1 MREIPRAKLLYI
13 YDAGHNIE
21 VDQPDRFVALIRDF
35 LFRGEAFIVNPGDEL
50 AGVNVGAS

>member
-1 MREIPRAKLLYI
+1 MRHATACSEGIVSTL
-13 YDAGHNIE
+13 GQNIE
-21 VDQPDRFVALIRDF
+21 VDQPDRFVTLIRDF